1 MIISK
6 LKERWGFFR
15 RKEIGGSIWENG
27 GEGQLRHNSAR
38 NQSRPN
44 SAKKKQSTTSQ
55 KKIKSSE
62 EDITKHDFGTTFSV
76 SSVRGV
82 NSTSRSSYTENKI
95 NNCNTDNFKTRLKDV
110 KSKKGVHSSRKEECE
125 SIIDSQTPQNETDYL
140 RLGHESSKYGAETE
154 RETAELLAQIVKTMG
169 DDVTTDCQP
178 VIKNRTNV
186 PKSNRTP
193 KVSSSDN
200 NVEFI
205 AFGEKFAQL
214 SHNYS
219 GHRTDKKDDDKL
231 LQQNVISEGTAD
243 NHTSKSKTVLQ
254 NKLLSKNKPS
264 NKHATFTIHDD
275 DPTAVSDPK
284 SSNIEIR
291 NKNQRVPSARVTG
304 KTKTSARQKPTQQTP
319 SSKRNSQPSPLF
331 TKCKSVDALVDVDAK
346 ASKKSSV
353 RDGRESGEKKTV
365 IERRP
370 RSASSSRQSANTNAG
385 VLRQRPGESDGR
397 YMSSS

>member
-1 MIISK
+1 M
-6 LKERWGFFR
+6 
-15 RKEIGGSIWENG
+15 
-27 GEGQLRHNSAR
+27 RHNSAR

-62 EDITKHDFGTTFSV
+62 ENTTKHDFGTTFSV

-82 NSTSRSSYTENKI
+82 NSTSRSSNTENKI
-95 NNCNTDNFKTRLKDV
+95 NNCNTDNFKTRIKDV
-110 KSKKGVHSSRKEECE
+110 KSKNGVHSSRKEECE
-125 SIIDSQTPQNETDYL
+125 SIIDSQTLQNETDYS

-169 DDVTTDCQP
+169 DDVTIDCQP
-178 VIKNRTNV
+178 VIKSRTNV

-214 SHNYS
+214 SHNYR
-219 GHRTDKKDDDKL
+219 GNRTDNKDDDKL
-231 LQQNVISEGTAD
+231 LQQHVISEGTAD
-243 NHTSKSKTVLQ
+243 DHTGTSKTDLQ
-254 NKLLSKNKPS
+254 NKLLSKNKLS

-291 NKNQRVPSARVTG
+291 NKNQRVPSARLTG
-304 KTKTSARQKPTQQTP
+304 KPKTSGRQKPTQQTS

-346 ASKKSSV
+346 ASSKKSSV
-353 RDGRESGEKKTV
+353 RDGRESGVKK

-385 VLRQRPGESDGR
+385 ISRPRPGESDGSS
-397 YMSSS
+397 MSSS